1 MPELLNTLADFHF
14 LRPLWLLALLLIP
27 LIYFWMKRHSAHS
40 SSWARAIDQHLL
52 RHLLE
57 NSVKG
62 SQRSPIYLMIIG
74 VVLTAVALAGPVWK
88 KIPQPVHKTEDALAI
103 VLDLSLSMQV
113 QDIKPNR
120 LTKARHKLIDLL
132 NARTEGLTA
141 LVVYAGDAHIV
152 SPHTDDTD
160 TIKSMVPAL
169 SPLIMPAMG
178 SKPDVAIQLA
188 QQLMTDAGINRGRI
202 LLITDGIEK
211 QDIEEIANLIN
222 DGKHKLALLAV
233 GTEEGGPIPIPDKGF
248 LKQRGQIVI
257 ANNDL
262 STLRDLANET
272 GARLVSLRLDDSD
285 FEYLLDDP
293 ILNLNQPTRQVER
306 EFDQWH
312 EQGPWLLLVLAPL
325 AALAFRR
332 GWLASLLVLVLW
344 QPPPSYALEWQDLWR
359 TKNQQG
365 AKAFEQGD
373 HQRAAELFESMQWKA
388 SAEYKAGDYE
398 AAVNSFGQRSTPDA
412 YYNQGNALAKAGKL
426 EEAIAAYDKT
436 LEQEPDHEDATFNR
450 QLIEQLLKQQ
460 QQNPQQGD
468 SSDQE
473 QNEQQRDQNQ
483 QQQEQQQSQ
492 GNQGESEQNQDSRQQ
507 NDQQQQNAENSNSND
522 SEQSNQAQDKG
533 ESQQSDSQSEQNK
546 EKEQQESSQQKQQ
559 KAQGSPEETD
569 KADQQAA
576 LEQAQEMDEQQQARE
591 MLLKR
596 IPDDPSGLLKR
607 KFNYQYRQRQLDNQ
621 FLPQQDKEP
630 IW

>member
-1 MPELLNTLADFHF
+1 MPELLSTLSEFHF

-27 LIYFWMKRHSAHS
+27 LIYIWMGQYRAHN

-57 NSVKG
+57 DSASG
-62 SQRSPIYLMIIG
+62 SQRFPLYLTIASIS
-74 VVLTAVALAGPVWK
+74 LTALALAGPVWK
-88 KIPQPVHKTEDALAI
+88 KIPQPVHKTEDALVI

-120 LTKARHKLIDLL
+120 LTKARHKLIDIL

-152 SPHTDDTD
+152 SPLTDDTE
-160 TIKSMVPAL
+160 TIKSMAPAL

-178 SKPDVAIQLA
+178 SKPDSAIQLA
-188 QQLMTDAGINRGRI
+188 QQLMSDGGINRGRI
-202 LLITDGIEK
+202 LLITDGIE
-211 QDIEEIANLIN
+211 QPDIEDISELIN
-222 DGKHKLALLAV
+222 NGKHKLGILAV
-233 GTEEGGPIPIPDKGF
+233 GTEEGGPIPIPEQGF

-257 ANNDL
+257 ANTEL
-262 STLRDLANET
+262 ATLRALANET
-272 GARLVSLRLDDSD
+272 GARLVSLQLNDSD
-285 FEYLLDDP
+285 FEYLLDEPLID
-293 ILNLNQPTRQVER
+293 LNQATRQVER

-325 AALAFRR
+325 VALAFRR
-332 GWLASLLVLVLW
+332 GWLMSLLVLLLW
-344 QPPPSYALEWQDLWR
+344 QPSPSYALEWRDLWQ
-359 TKNQQG
+359 TKNQQA

-373 HQRAAELFESMQWKA
+373 HQRAAELFEAGQWKG
-388 SAEYKAGDYE
+388 SAEYKAGNYQ
-398 AAVNSFGQRSTPDA
+398 AAINAFGQENTPDA
-412 YYNQGNALAKAGKL
+412 SYNLGNALAKAGKL

-436 LEQEPDHEDATFNR
+436 LEQVPDHQDATFNR
-450 QLIEQLLKQQ
+450 QLIEKLLEQQ

-468 SSDQE
+468 SSDQDKDQEKQQQDPQQNQGGQGGSNQSQESQAQQNTGNKSEE
-473 QNEQQRDQNQ
+473 QGNSNNQQQDQAQSQQSDQNQ
-483 QQQEQQQSQ
+483 P
-492 GNQGESEQNQDSRQQ
+492 ESEQNQQQGKNKRQQ
-507 NDQQQQNAENSNSND
+507 SQEKTQSTP
-522 SEQSNQAQDKG
+522 EQT
-533 ESQQSDSQSEQNK
+533 EQT
-546 EKEQQESSQQKQQ
+546 
-559 KAQGSPEETD
+559 PE
-569 KADQQAA
+569 QQAA

-596 IPDDPSGLLKR
+596 IPDDPSGLLRR